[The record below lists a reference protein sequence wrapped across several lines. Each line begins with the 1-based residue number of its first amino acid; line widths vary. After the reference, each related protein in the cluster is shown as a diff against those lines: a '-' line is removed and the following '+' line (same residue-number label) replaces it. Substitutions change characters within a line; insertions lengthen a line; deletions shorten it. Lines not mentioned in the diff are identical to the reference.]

1 MSIAEVELHEG
12 LALPPRETIVDAER
26 QRRYHA
32 SAEMAEGLFAETVDP
47 SILANDCIL
56 AGYPLRDGRI
66 TNLHMSQ
73 RMVQSAPVRLGE
85 PLRLTGRVA
94 ELAPMGKGR
103 RVRIDLE
110 FTRADGSVPV
120 RAEMTSLQVDRA
132 AMRQK
137 GAGSAKSFEI
147 EGFETVASKHPTAA
161 RVTGYSVEFPLDQ
174 VHFDPAVAAAIGLR
188 APVAQGLMSLTWMM
202 ESLAKNGVPREL
214 DILAEFRRP
223 IFWDDRITVLEQAET
238 AFQVRNAADEVCSIG
253 RVAHLVRD

>member
-1 MSIAEVELHEG
+1 MSIATVELHEG
-12 LALPPRETIVDAER
+12 LELPARGAIVDAER
-26 QRRYHA
+26 QRRYHTA
-32 SAEMAEGLFAETVDP
+32 AELAEGLFGETVDL

-56 AGYPLRDGRI
+56 AGYPLRDGRT

-94 ELAPMGKGR
+94 ELAGMGKGR

-120 RAEMTSLQVDRA
+120 RAEMTSGRVDRA

-137 GAGSAKSFEI
+137 GAGSAKTFGT
-147 EGFETVASKHPTAA
+147 EGFEAVAEKHPTAA
-161 RVTGYSVEFPLDQ
+161 RVTAYSAEFPLDQ
-174 VHFDPAVAAAIGLR
+174 VHFDPAVAAAIGLP

-202 ESLAKNGVPREL
+202 EVLAKKGVPAEL

-223 IFWDDRITVLEQAET
+223 IFWDDRISVLARDAA
-238 AFQVRNAADEVCSIG
+238 AFQVWNADDQVCSIG
-253 RVAHLVRD
+253 RVARLVRD